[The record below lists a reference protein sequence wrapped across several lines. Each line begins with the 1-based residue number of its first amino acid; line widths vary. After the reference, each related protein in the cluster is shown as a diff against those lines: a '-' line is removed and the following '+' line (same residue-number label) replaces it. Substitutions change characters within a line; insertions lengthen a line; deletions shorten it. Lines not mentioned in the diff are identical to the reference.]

1 MNYLGHSIVNEV
13 GGGGSTNVK
22 NALSQDTVAMQ
33 TVLSNFQPA
42 VSLHP
47 YRFSNGESTVY
58 NYNLLNDVIT
68 QTISGKYS
76 PSSYSLEMT
85 ALNYKGTYAF
95 KMIGSWYG
103 AGINN
108 VGLIPQNSFSFRVQ
122 IGNQIILTMP
132 TILFTNNVGDT
143 DPMYIEIDGIID
155 VLNSP
160 SASTII
166 QTTAKYQLRNSTF
179 SNSAYTYNSSTLDL
193 SDEAFRN
200 YTMDLRIIGDTIPI
214 NPILNF
220 IVFKRLVGTLNCVH
234 SDPYT
239 G

>member
-1 MNYLGHSIVNEV
+1 MNYLGHSIVDEV
-13 GGGGSTNVK
+13 GGGGSTNVS
-22 NALSQDTVAMQ
+22 NALNQDTVAMQ
-33 TVLSNFQPA
+33 TVLSNFKPA

-58 NYNLLNDVIT
+58 NYNLLNGVIT
-68 QTISGKYS
+68 QTISGQGS
-76 PSSYSLEMT
+76 PSSYGLTMNEI
-85 ALNYKGTYAF
+85 NYKGTYAF
-95 KMIGSWYG
+95 KMVGSWYG

-108 VGLIPQNSFSFRVQ
+108 VGLEPQNSFSFRVHIGSQ
-122 IGNQIILTMP
+122 IVLTMP

-179 SNSAYTYNSSTLDL
+179 SNFAYTYNSSTVDL
-193 SDEAFRN
+193 SDQALRN
-200 YTMDLRIIGDTIPI
+200 YFMDLRIIGDTIPI